1 MTASPTPQL
10 IISAAETLQQIDLTS
25 QKTWTLG
32 RSAINAIVLAEGAVS
47 RHHAKLEVVDNR
59 HCYFVDLNSSN
70 GSQIN
75 QKRATEP
82 ILLKHGDVITIGSTE
97 IRFHFP
103 YVTHSGSTVPFR
115 PKQVLMMQESATQG
129 IIWQE
134 ILCSQGFDVHWLPPS
149 ADLQQRMNLDAAANV
164 LPDLL
169 LVDIEAY
176 KGDALALCAWCQDT
190 YPQLPLFLTLS
201 TVASASIME
210 TNATL
215 PTGTGKILPA
225 FPCDQ
230 LSLEIDTFV
239 QSLQFLLD
247 GMGGCTLNQQDLMAA
262 LANLDQILS
271 RSNVSPVSAPAFEDD
286 LDEFTILNNKK
297 NPKAS

>member
-1 MTASPTPQL
+1 MTSSPAPQL
-10 IISAAETLQQIDLTS
+10 IITGEIPQQIDLTS

-32 RSAINAIVLAEGAVS
+32 RSSINSIVLAEGAVS

-70 GSQIN
+70 GSQLN
-75 QKRATEP
+75 QKRVTEP
-82 ILLKHGDVITIGSTE
+82 LLLKHGDVITIGSTD

-103 YVTHSGSTVPFR
+103 YVTHSGSTIPFR

-149 ADLQQRMNLDAAANV
+149 ANIQQRMNLDAAANV

-176 KGDALALCAWCQDT
+176 KGDALALCAWCRDT

-201 TVASASIME
+201 TVASASIVE

-215 PTGTGKILPA
+215 PTGIGKILPA
-225 FPCDQ
+225 FPCAQ
-230 LSLEIDTFV
+230 LSLKIGTFV
-239 QSLQFLLD
+239 QSLESVLE
-247 GMGGCTLNQQDLMAA
+247 GMGGCSLNQQDLMAA
-262 LANLDQILS
+262 LTNLDQILS
-271 RSNVSPVSAPAFEDD
+271 RSSIPIGTSPTVEDD
-286 LDEFTILNNKK
+286 LDEFTILNNQK
-297 NPKAS
+297 NPQAS

>member
-1 MTASPTPQL
+1 MTSAPTPQL
-10 IISAAETLQQIDLTS
+10 IIKGEIPQQIDLTS

-32 RSAINAIVLAEGAVS
+32 RSSINAIVLAEGAVS

-75 QKRATEP
+75 QKRTTEP
-82 ILLKHGDVITIGSTE
+82 LLLKHGDVITIGSTD

-129 IIWQE
+129 VIWQE

-239 QSLQFLLD
+239 QSLQSLLD

>member
-1 MTASPTPQL
+1 MTSAPTPQL
-10 IISAAETLQQIDLTS
+10 IITGEIPQQIDLTR

-32 RSAINAIVLAEGAVS
+32 RSSINAIVLAEGAVS

-75 QKRATEP
+75 QKRANEP
-82 ILLKHGDVITIGSTE
+82 LLLKHGDVITIGSTD
-97 IRFHFP
+97 IRFHLP
-103 YVTHSGSTVPFR
+103 YVTHSGATVPFR

-134 ILCSQGFDVHWLPPS
+134 ILCSQGFDVHWLPPA

-176 KGDALALCAWCQDT
+176 KGDALGLCSWCQDT

-201 TVASASIME
+201 TVASAAIVE
-210 TNATL
+210 TNVTL

-230 LSLEIDTFV
+230 LSLKIGTFV
-239 QSLQFLLD
+239 QSLQSLLN

-271 RSNVSPVSAPAFEDD
+271 RSSVSPGAAPTFDND
-286 LDEFTILNNKK
+286 LDEFTILDNKK
-297 NPKAS
+297 KPKAS

>member
-82 ILLKHGDVITIGSTE
+82 LLLKHGDVITIGSTE

-176 KGDALALCAWCQDT
+176 KGDALALCAWCQNT

-239 QSLQFLLD
+239 QSLQSLLD
-247 GMGGCTLNQQDLMAA
+247 GMGDCTLNQQDLMAA

-271 RSNVSPVSAPAFEDD
+271 RSNVSPVAAPAFEDD

>member
-1 MTASPTPQL
+1 MTSSPTPQL
-10 IISAAETLQQIDLTS
+10 IITGEIPRKIDLTS

-32 RSAINAIVLAEGAVS
+32 RSSINSIVLAEGAVS

-70 GSQIN
+70 GSRLN
-75 QKRATEP
+75 QKWITEP
-82 ILLKHGDVITIGSTE
+82 LLLKHGDVITIGSIN
-97 IRFHFP
+97 IRFHLP
-103 YVTHSGSTVPFR
+103 YVTHSGSTIPFR

-149 ADLQQRMNLDAAANV
+149 ANIQQRMNLDAAANV

-176 KGDALALCAWCQDT
+176 KGDALALCVWCRDT

-201 TVASASIME
+201 TVASASIVE

-230 LSLEIDTFV
+230 LSMKIGTFV
-239 QSLQFLLD
+239 QSLEFVLE

-271 RSNVSPVSAPAFEDD
+271 RSSVPPVATPTFEDD
-286 LDEFTILNNKK
+286 LDEFTILDNKK
-297 NPKAS
+297 NPQAS